1 MELKVKF
8 DAWRSGRNT
17 RWENPQFAHCRSL
30 FLCTTT
36 NSALTTTIVGCTKGV
51 VATILG
57 FFLFGKINL
66 SRVGLLGVTI
76 NTIGGVMYVRAKY
89 IESANR
95 KRAVASA

>member
-1 MELKVKF
+1 
-8 DAWRSGRNT
+8 
-17 RWENPQFAHCRSL
+17 
-30 FLCTTT
+30 
-36 NSALTTTIVGCTKGV
+36 VGCTKGV

-57 FFLFGKINL
+57 FLLFGKINL
-66 SRVGLLGVTI
+66 SQVGLLGVTI